1 MTGLIDVQLAEFAG
15 LPLVYPYSA
24 ALFQFPM
31 SITISIVED
40 DSAIRE
46 GWTGVINR
54 TPDFRCI
61 AGYGTAEEA
70 MEGIP
75 ANPPDVVLMDIN
87 LPGLSG
93 IDCVRALK
101 PRMPEVDF
109 VMLTMFDDRDRIFDA
124 LRAGAIGYL
133 LKRTTPT
140 ALIEAIQQVKAGGS
154 PMSSE
159 VARQVT
165 QFFRDTQPDAKT
177 ANPDLETLGERE
189 GQILKMLAAGRHYKE
204 IAAQLDISI
213 DTVRTHIRRIYR
225 KLQVNSRTEA
235 VIKFFG
241 R

>member
-1 MTGLIDVQLAEFAG
+1 
-15 LPLVYPYSA
+15 
-24 ALFQFPM
+24 M
-31 SITISIVED
+31 SITVSIVED

-46 GWTGVINR
+46 GWAGVINR

-61 AGYGTAEEA
+61 AEYGTAEQA

-93 IDCVRALK
+93 IDCVGALR
-101 PRMPEVDF
+101 PRLPEVDF
-109 VMLTMFDDRDRIFDA
+109 IMLTMFDDRDRIFDA
-124 LRAGAIGYL
+124 LRAGAVGYL

-140 ALIEAIQQVKAGGS
+140 ALIQAIQQVKAGGS
-154 PMSSE
+154 PMSAE
-159 VARQVT
+159 VARQIT
-165 QFFRDTQPDAKT
+165 QFFREARPYTKS
-177 ANPDLETLGERE
+177 ANPDLETLGDRE
-189 GQILKMLAAGRHYKE
+189 GQILKMLAAGQHYKE

-225 KLQVNSRTEA
+225 KLQVNSRAEA

>member
-1 MTGLIDVQLAEFAG
+1 
-15 LPLVYPYSA
+15 
-24 ALFQFPM
+24 M

-46 GWTGVINR
+46 GLTGVINF

-93 IDCVRALK
+93 IDCVSAL
-101 PRMPEVDF
+101 RLRLPEVDF

-165 QFFRDTQPDAKT
+165 RFFRDSPPDAKT
-177 ANPDLETLGERE
+177 ANPDLETLGER
-189 GQILKMLAAGRHYKE
+189 
-204 IAAQLDISI
+204 
-213 DTVRTHIRRIYR
+213 
-225 KLQVNSRTEA
+225 
-235 VIKFFG
+235 
-241 R
+241 